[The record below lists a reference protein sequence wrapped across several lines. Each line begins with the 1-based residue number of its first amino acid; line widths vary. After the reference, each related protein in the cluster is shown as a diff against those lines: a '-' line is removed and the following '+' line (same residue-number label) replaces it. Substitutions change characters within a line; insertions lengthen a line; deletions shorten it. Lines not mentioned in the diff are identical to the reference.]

1 MWGQATAIY
10 QQRPFEAATRPMIS
24 PMPGLSCA
32 SCQIGPRALHN
43 LSFRT
48 LGEGTLAPSQGFAG
62 RELEGQR
69 DAEEEETGNRSSRQ
83 TGVNRETPRNP
94 STNQGTSLGDPQMPA

>member
-69 DAEEEETGNRSSRQ
+69 DAKEEVNWQLELQANWSQPGNSQ
-83 TGVNRETPRNP
+83 KPQHKPRNKP
-94 STNQGTSLGDPQMPA
+94 G